1 MINKIIVTLIQERV
15 AAAFNFPVYNLDNE
29 TVLDRDSLADM
40 LYEMEDKDPSF
51 YVDDIVE
58 EAQKV
63 GMNAEE
69 VLYTLT
75 EVCNAYKSMIELL
88 EQAPESHKNQ
98 LIDKFLTL
106 IDAGLCAETKTLLN

>member
-1 MINKIIVTLIQERV
+1 MKNKIIVTLIQERV

-40 LYEMEDKDPSF
+40 LYEMEDKYPSF
-51 YVDDIVE
+51 YVDDIIE

-75 EVCNAYKSMIELL
+75 EVCNAYKDLIELL
-88 EQAPESHKNQ
+88 AQAPELHKNQ

-106 IDAGLCAETKTLLN
+106 IDAGLCADAKTILN